1 MFLGCLDIFVESI
14 DMQEVAIYY
23 DVIDTAKN
31 MRKRIEA
38 GWRVHTCAMSSC
50 KIGTNAFSKEEKI
63 LVIYEK

>member
-1 MFLGCLDIFVESI
+1 
-14 DMQEVAIYY
+14 MQEVAIYY